1 MANRTLISFDYAVK
15 YLLREEEDYGILS
28 GFLTELMGR
37 KIDVIGLIPEE
48 TVKSDPDEKT
58 NRVDLKAK
66 LDGGETAV
74 FEIQF
79 HQEYDFFGRVLFG
92 VSHAITDQVRSG
104 KLYNI
109 NKVYSINIAYYN
121 LTAKR
126 EYLFFGKF
134 SGFQGIHFHEESIP
148 FAQTA
153 TQDSK
158 ELIDIHPEY
167 YLILP
172 NMFDETLRGKFDEWI
187 YMLKNSEV
195 RDDFTAAGIKE
206 AKEKLNEL
214 TMPPDKL
221 AAYHRYMENIRS
233 INSQAIAA
241 RIEGKDE
248 GLAEGLAKGLA
259 EGVAKGKDE
268 ERRNNVRHMHQEGFD
283 VKTIAR
289 ALGLSEQ
296 TVNDILDSQT
306 K

>member
-1 MANRTLISFDYAVK
+1 MADRTLISFDYAVK
-15 YLLREEEDYGILS
+15 YLLREQEDYVILS

-37 KIDVIGLIPEE
+37 KIEVIGLIPEE
-48 TVKSDPDEKT
+48 TIKSDPDEKT
-58 NRVDLKAK
+58 NRVDLKAQI
-66 LDGGETAV
+66 DGGEIAV

-79 HQEYDFFGRVLFG
+79 HQEYDFFGRVLYG

-104 KLYNI
+104 KLYNVK
-109 NKVYSINIAYYN
+109 KVYSINIAYYN

-153 TQDSK
+153 TKDSK
-158 ELIDIHPEY
+158 ELLDIHPEY

-187 YMLKNSEV
+187 YILKNSKV

-206 AKEKLNEL
+206 AAEKLNEL
-214 TMPPDKL
+214 TLPPDKL

-233 INSQAIAA
+233 VNSQAIAA
-241 RIEGKDE
+241 EI
-248 GLAEGLAKGLA
+248 
-259 EGVAKGKDE
+259 KGKE
-268 ERRNNVRHMHQEGFD
+268 EGIAVGKAENQKETVLNMHEAGFSIAD
-283 VKTIAR
+283 IVKATK
-289 ALGLSEQ
+289 LSEQ
-296 TVNDILDSQT
+296 EINDILNQ
-306 K
+306 

>member
-1 MANRTLISFDYAVK
+1 MADRTLISFDYAVK
-15 YLLREEEDYGILS
+15 YLLRGQEDYVILS

-37 KIDVIGLIPEE
+37 KIEVIGLLESE
-48 TVKSDPDEKT
+48 TNKSNPDEKT
-58 NRVDLKAK
+58 NRVDLKARI
-66 LDGGETAV
+66 DGGEIAV

-79 HQEYDFFGRVLFG
+79 HQEYDFFGRVLYG

-109 NKVYSINIAYYN
+109 QKIYSINIAYYN

-134 SGFQGIHFHEESIP
+134 SGFQGIHFQDEAIP

-187 YMLKNSEV
+187 YVLKNSAV

-206 AKEKLNEL
+206 AAEKLNEL
-214 TMPPDKL
+214 TLPPDEL

-241 RIEGKDE
+241 RIEGKEE
-248 GLAEGLAKGLA
+248 GIRGIVLNMRKLGYSIADIAKATVLL
-259 EGVAKGKDE
+259 EQD
-268 ERRNNVRHMHQEGFD
+268 VR
-283 VKTIAR
+283 
-289 ALGLSEQ
+289 
-296 TVNDILDSQT
+296 DILDI
-306 K
+306 